1 MTEASTTSTSTLAI
15 VGTLRELHAV
25 LPDYDLRRL
34 ADLIATRKPD
44 LLCVEVD
51 RQDWEANRLDQAP
64 VESREALVAV
74 TRSSEITL
82 VPIGGGGPTWVASG
96 IAPPR
101 QGLFG
106 TLRGRLFRAL
116 DQMTVG
122 LMRRAGGPRA
132 VNSRWVEHLC
142 ATLCMLQVSLTDPAS
157 RRAWETKNRELLD
170 GVLWIVRRDP
180 GRRILVALDCRRKH
194 WLGRQLRSAPDV
206 RLVDYW
212 RF

>member
-1 MTEASTTSTSTLAI
+1 VSNVYSTSTSTVAL

-25 LPDYDLRRL
+25 LPDYELRHL
-34 ADLIATRKPD
+34 TDLIAARKPD

-51 RQDWEANRLDQAP
+51 RQEWEANRLEQAP
-64 VESREALVAV
+64 VESREALTAL

-82 VPIGGGGPTWVASG
+82 VPIGGGGPTWEASG

-101 QGLFG
+101 RGILAP
-106 TLRGRLFRAL
+106 LRSWLFRAL
-116 DQMTVG
+116 DQMTLG

-132 VNSRWVEHLC
+132 VNSAHVEHLC
-142 ATLCMLQVSLTDPAS
+142 GALCMLQVSLTDSES
-157 RRAWETKNRELLD
+157 RRAWEAKNRELLD

-194 WLGRQLRSAPDV
+194 WLRRQLRQVPEV
-206 RLVDYW
+206 RLIDYW

>member
-1 MTEASTTSTSTLAI
+1 MTEASTTSTSTLAL
-15 VGTLRELHAV
+15 VGTLRELHAM

-34 ADLIATRKPD
+34 ADLIATWKPD

-51 RQDWEANRLDQAP
+51 RQDWEADRLEQAP
-64 VESREALVAV
+64 VESREALVTLA
-74 TRSSEITL
+74 RSSEITL
-82 VPIGGGGPTWVASG
+82 APIGGGGPTWAASG
-96 IAPPR
+96 IALPR
-101 QGLFG
+101 QGLLAP
-106 TLRGRLFRAL
+106 LRGWLCRAL
-116 DQMTVG
+116 DQMTVR

-132 VNSRWVEHLC
+132 VNSACIEHLC
-142 ATLCMLQVSLTDPAS
+142 GTLCTLQVSLTDSEA
-157 RRAWETKNRELLD
+157 RRAWEAKNRELLD

-194 WLGRQLRSAPDV
+194 WLRRQLRRAPEV

>member
-1 MTEASTTSTSTLAI
+1 VTSISTTSTSTLAL

-51 RQDWEANRLDQAP
+51 RQDWEANRLEQAP
-64 VESREALVAV
+64 VESRDALIPLA
-74 TRSSEITL
+74 RSSETTL
-82 VPIGGGGPTWVASG
+82 VPIGGGGPSWAESG

-101 QGLFG
+101 RGLLAP
-106 TLRGRLFRAL
+106 LRGRLFRVL

-122 LMRRAGGPRA
+122 LMRRAGGPRT
-132 VNSRWVEHLC
+132 VNSAHIAHLC
-142 ATLCMLQVSLTDPAS
+142 GTLCMLQVSLTDPEA
-157 RRAWETKNRELLD
+157 RRAWEAKNRELLD
-170 GVLWIVRRDP
+170 GVLWIIRRDP
-180 GRRILVALDCRRKH
+180 GRRIIVALDCRRKH
-194 WLGRQLRSAPDV
+194 WLRRELRRVPEV